1 MDIKPEEVISN
12 LSSQIGTLITE
23 NLMLKMA
30 VAKMQEELDTLHSPP
45 IVPAED
51 KPAKK

>member
-1 MDIKPEEVISN
+1 MDINPEEVISN
-12 LSSQIGTLITE
+12 LSSQIGTLMTE

-30 VAKMQEELDTLHSPP
+30 VGKMQEELDTLRSLP
-45 IVPAED
+45 IVPAKD